1 MPYGYNA
8 PNGYIGLVDGDYIL
22 FATEEEYYDFLT
34 ERNES
39 I

>member
-8 PNGYIGLVDGDYIL
+8 PNGYFRLVDGDYIL

-34 ERNES
+34 ERNELK
-39 I
+39 